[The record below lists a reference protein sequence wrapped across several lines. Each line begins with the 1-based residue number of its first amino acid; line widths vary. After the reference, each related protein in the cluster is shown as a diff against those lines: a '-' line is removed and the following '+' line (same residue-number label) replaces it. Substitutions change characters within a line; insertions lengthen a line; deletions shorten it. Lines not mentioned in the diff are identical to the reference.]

1 MFNINQ
7 ARGAWLRCWRIMK
20 LSTFLL
26 LFTFLQVS
34 ATVYSQD
41 TVLTLKLSNTTLKD
55 VLYEIEQRT
64 EYTFMYNDTK
74 IDVSQYVSVDFEE
87 KKVSEILDILLD
99 EEKIEYKM
107 IKNQIILTSLV
118 DQEVGSLQIERDI
131 SGTVVDPSGVPMP
144 GVSVLIKGTSTG
156 TITNMDGKF
165 YLAGVVAQDIL
176 VFSFI
181 GMTNKEI
188 VVGENNVLNITLTED
203 VIGLEE
209 VVAVGYGMLRKSDL
223 TGAVATIETDELN
236 SLPVPSVGNAL
247 QGKATG
253 VQVIDNGTPGS
264 DPTFRIRG
272 LGTINNNNP
281 LLVIDG
287 IPTNDG
293 LNQLNANDIESI
305 QILKDASSTAIYGS
319 RGANGVV
326 IITTKKGKG
335 GKGRVEF
342 NAYYGIQQAT
352 NLVDVLNATQFAA
365 LHNEMMANAG
375 RTQNPAF
382 ADPASLGKGT
392 DWVDELFETAP
403 MQNYSM
409 SYSGG
414 NEKTTYYVSGNIF
427 KQEGII
433 SNTGFDKYTMKFNVE
448 SQVLKNLKFG
458 NNITMNHDKKYSGDY
473 SVRNTLLALPT
484 LPVYNSDGS
493 YAGPQERPEWDGDII
508 NPVGKSELVDNTT
521 KGYNLLGSV
530 YAELEIVKGLK
541 LKSLAGLKAN
551 FWFSRTWSPKYDW
564 DPTPQELSYLSES
577 SNRNINWNW
586 DNTLTYT
593 KSFDQHDLTV
603 MVGTSAQES
612 QWQGMN
618 GSIQEFASD
627 LTQQLDNGT
636 KQADIGGNS
645 NGWSM
650 MSYMGRI
657 NYTFNDKYLVT
668 ATVRRDGSS
677 RFGEDSRWGTFP
689 SASLAWRVSEEGF
702 FENVDFVD
710 NLKLR
715 AGYGATGNQEIGLY
729 EYASV
734 LNTNVYVFNDALV
747 STVVPHKMPNPN
759 LHWESQNMANV
770 GIDAT
775 LFNQRF
781 DVTIDGYYKVTED
794 MLVPMSVPIS
804 TGYSDIDVPRV
815 NAGEII
821 NKGFEISVT
830 SHNTTGEFK
839 WDTDVNFSLNRNEVK
854 ELNDSIPMTVGSI
867 GLNQNLARLATGH
880 SMNVFYGYV
889 TDGIF
894 QNQAEVDNHAVQV
907 PGNDPYNRTSA
918 GDIRFKDLNSDGI
931 INADDRTYIG
941 NPNPDFIFSMNNR
954 FEYKGFD
961 LNIFL
966 QGVYGND
973 IYNAN
978 RIYNEGMAVA
988 YNQSS
993 ETLKRWTGEGTSNT
1007 MPRAVFND
1015 PNQNSRPSDRYI
1027 EDGSYLR
1034 IKNVTL
1040 GYNLPKRWFERYHI
1054 SSARLYVSGTN
1065 LYTFSNYKGF
1075 DPEVSVSEYNGYQSQ
1090 GIDNSVY
1097 PVTRTISVG
1106 ANITF

>member
-1 MFNINQ
+1 MFNISR
-7 ARGAWLRCWRIMK
+7 ARGAWLRCLRIMK
-20 LSTFLL
+20 LTTFLL

-34 ATVYSQD
+34 AAIYSQD
-41 TVLTLKLSNTTLKD
+41 TLLTIHLNKTTLKD
-55 VLYEIEQRT
+55 VLYEIESQT
-64 EYTFMYNDTK
+64 DYTFMYNDTK
-74 IDVSQYVSVDFEE
+74 IDVNQYVDVDF
-87 KKVSEILDILLD
+87 KDKTIVQVLDELLD
-99 EEKIEYKM
+99 NTEVNYKI
-107 IKNQIILTSLV
+107 IKNQIILTSSK
-118 DQEVGSLQIERDI
+118 EETNLQQIKKNI
-131 SGTVVDPSGVPMP
+131 SGTVMDQTGNPIP
-144 GVSVLIKGTSTG
+144 GVSVMIKGTSIG
-156 TITNMDGKF
+156 TITNIDGKF
-165 YLAGVVAQDIL
+165 SLTDVTIKDVL

-181 GMTNKEI
+181 GMSTQEI
-188 VVGENNVLNITLTED
+188 QVAENIVFNVTMNED
-203 VIGLEE
+203 VIGLQE
-209 VVAVGYGMLRKSDL
+209 VVAVGYGTMKKSDL
-223 TGAVATIETDELN
+223 TGAVATVATEDLV

-326 IITTKKGKG
+326 IITTKKGVK

-342 NAYYGIQQAT
+342 NAYYGIQEAT
-352 NLVDVLNATQFAA
+352 NLVDVLNASEFAA

-382 ADPASLGKGT
+382 ADPTSLGEGT
-392 DWVDELFETAP
+392 NWVNELFDVAP
-403 MQNYSM
+403 MQNYSL

-414 NEKTTYYVSGNIF
+414 NDKTTYYVSANVF

-433 SNTGFDKYTMKFNVE
+433 SNTGYDKYTMKFNVE
-448 SQVLKNLKFG
+448 SQVLEKLKFG
-458 NNITMNHDKKYSGDY
+458 NNITLNLDKKYSGEY

-484 LPVYNSDGS
+484 LDVYDPDGT
-493 YAGPQERPEWDGDII
+493 YAGPVERPEWDGDII

-521 KGYNLLGSV
+521 KGYNILGSV
-530 YAELEIVKGLK
+530 YAELEIIDGLK

-551 FWFSRTWSPKYDW
+551 FWFDRTWSPKYDW
-564 DPTPQELSYLSES
+564 EPTPQELSYLYEN

-586 DNTLTYT
+586 DNTLNYN
-593 KSFDQHDLTV
+593 KSFGNHDLTV

-612 QWQGMN
+612 EWHGMN
-618 GSIQEFASD
+618 GSIQGFASD

-636 KQADIGGNS
+636 KQPDIGGNTNS
-645 NGWSM
+645 WSM
-650 MSYMGRI
+650 MSYMGRV
-657 NYTFNDKYLVT
+657 NYTFKDKYLVT

-677 RFGEDSRWGTFP
+677 RFGENSRWGTFP
-689 SASLAWRVSEEGF
+689 SASFAWRMSEEGF
-702 FENVDFVD
+702 LDKVDFVD

-715 AGYGATGNQEIGLY
+715 VGYGATGNQEIGLY

-734 LNTNVYVFNDALV
+734 LNTNVYVFNDVIA

-775 LFNQRF
+775 ILDQTF
-781 DVTIDGYYKVTED
+781 DVTLDAYYKVTED

-804 TGYSDIDVPRV
+804 TGYSDLDVPKI
-815 NAGEII
+815 NAGQII
-821 NKGFEISVT
+821 NKGFEVSVT
-830 SHNTTGEFK
+830 SHNMKGQFK
-839 WDTDVNFSLNRNEVK
+839 WDTDINFSLNRNEVK
-854 ELNDSIPMTVGSI
+854 ELNDTIPMTVGSV
-867 GLNQNLARLATGH
+867 GFNQDLGRLATGH
-880 SMNVFYGYV
+880 PMNVFYGYV

-894 QNQAEVDNHAVQV
+894 QNQTEVDNHAVQV

-966 QGVYGND
+966 QGIYGND

-978 RIYNEGMAVA
+978 RIWNEGMAVA
-988 YNQSS
+988 YDQSTS
-993 ETLKRWTGEGTSNT
+993 TLDRWTGEGTSNSV
-1007 MPRAVFND
+1007 PRAVFND

-1040 GYNLPKRWFERYHI
+1040 GYNLPKNWYERFHI

-1065 LYTFSNYKGF
+1065 LYTFSNYEGF
-1075 DPEVSVSEYNGYQSQ
+1075 DPEVGGD

-1106 ANITF
+1106 ANISF

>member
-1 MFNINQ
+1 MKKKLMFNINR
-7 ARGAWLRCWRIMK
+7 ARGAWLRCLRIMK
-20 LSTFLL
+20 LTTFLL

-34 ATVYSQD
+34 AAIYSQD
-41 TVLTLKLSNTTLKD
+41 TVLTIQLSNTTIKD
-55 VLYEIEQRT
+55 VLYEIENQT
-64 EYTFMYNDTK
+64 DFTFMYNDSK
-74 IDVSQYVSVDFEE
+74 IDVNQYVTVDFKEKTIVQILEE
-87 KKVSEILDILLD
+87 LFNVSEVD
-99 EEKIEYKM
+99 YKV
-107 IKNQIILTSLV
+107 IKNQIILTSLKE
-118 DQEVGSLQIERDI
+118 DTNIQQQKRDV
-131 SGTVVDPSGVPMP
+131 SGTVIDNVGNPIP
-144 GVSVLIKGTSTG
+144 GVSVVIKGSSIG
-156 TITNMDGKF
+156 TITNISGEFLLTD
-165 YLAGVVAQDIL
+165 VSSEDVL

-181 GMTNKEI
+181 GMATKEI
-188 VVGENNVLNITLTED
+188 QVGDKNQFTVTLVED

-209 VVAVGYGMLRKSDL
+209 IVAVGYGTMRKNDL
-223 TGAVATIETDELN
+223 TGAIATVKTDDLN
-236 SLPVPSVGNAL
+236 SLPVPSIGNAL

-264 DPTFRIRG
+264 DPTFSIRG
-272 LGTINNNNP
+272 LGTINDANP

-293 LNQLNANDIESI
+293 LNQLNPNDIESI

-326 IITTKKGKG
+326 IITTKKGLK
-335 GKGRVEF
+335 GKGKVDF
-342 NAYYGIQQAT
+342 NAYYGIQEAT
-352 NLVDVLNATQFAA
+352 NLVDVLNASEFAA

-382 ADPASLGKGT
+382 ADPTSLGQGT
-392 DWVDELFETAP
+392 NWVDELFETASI
-403 MQNYSM
+403 QNYSL

-414 NEKTTYYVSGNIF
+414 NDKTTYYVSGNIF

-433 SNTGFDKYTMKFNVE
+433 SNTGYDKYTMKFNVE

-458 NNITMNHDKKYSGDY
+458 NNLTLNHDNKYSGEY

-484 LPVYNSDGS
+484 LPVYNEDGT
-493 YAGPQERPEWDGDII
+493 YAGPQERAEWDGDII

-521 KGYNLLGSV
+521 KGYNILGSI
-530 YAELEIVKGLK
+530 YAELEIIKGLK

-551 FWFSRTWSPKYDW
+551 FWYDRTWSPKYDW
-564 DPTPQELSYLSES
+564 DPTPQELSYLYES

-586 DNTLTYT
+586 DNTLTYS
-593 KSFDQHDLTV
+593 KALGNHNLTL
-603 MVGTSAQES
+603 MAGTSAQENK
-612 QWQGMN
+612 WNGMS
-618 GSIQEFASD
+618 GSIQDFASD

-636 KQADIGGNS
+636 KQADIGGNTDS
-645 NGWSM
+645 WSM
-650 MSYMGRI
+650 LSYMGRV
-657 NYTFNDKYLVT
+657 NYSFKDKYLLT

-677 RFGEDSRWGTFP
+677 RFGENSRWGTFP
-689 SASLAWRVSEEGF
+689 SVSLAWRVSEENF
-702 FENVDFVD
+702 LSNVDFLD

-734 LNTNVYVFNDALV
+734 LETNVYVFNDGIV
-747 STVVPHKMPNPN
+747 SAVVPNKMPNPN

-775 LFNQRF
+775 IFDQRF
-781 DVTIDGYYKVTED
+781 DVTLDAYYKVTDD

-804 TGYSDIDVPRV
+804 TGYSDTDVPYI
-815 NAGEII
+815 NAGKII
-821 NKGFEISVT
+821 NKGIEISVT
-830 SHNTTGEFK
+830 SHNLKGSLK

-854 ELNDSIPMTVGSI
+854 ELNDTIPMTVGSI
-867 GLNQNLARLATGH
+867 SLNQDLARIATGH
-880 SMNVFYGYV
+880 PMNVFYGYV

-894 QNQAEVDNHAVQV
+894 QNQTDVDNHAQQV
-907 PGNDPYNRTSA
+907 PGSDIYSRTSP
-918 GDIRFKDLNSDGI
+918 GDIRFKDLNSDGV

-978 RIYNEGMAVA
+978 RIWNEGMAVA
-988 YNQSS
+988 YNQSTK
-993 ETLKRWTGEGTSNT
+993 TLNRWTGEGTSNS
-1007 MPRAVFND
+1007 MPRAVFDD
-1015 PNQNSRPSDRYI
+1015 PNKNSRPSNRYI

-1040 GYNLPKRWFERYHI
+1040 GYNLPKSWYERFHV
-1054 SSARLYVSGTN
+1054 SSARLYISGTN
-1065 LYTFSNYKGF
+1065 LYTFSSYEGF
-1075 DPEVSVSEYNGYQSQ
+1075 DPEVGIT

-1097 PVTRTISVG
+1097 PVTRTISIG
-1106 ANITF
+1106 ANISF